1 MKGIYLTEEGKKAI
15 EDRIVELEKD
25 LKEEVNPLICI
36 DVSAELNTYKRI
48 LCYATILSVEESWK
62 HIGHDSGVF
71 WGDDADI
78 LLSMYPNGVIIQSK
92 Q

>member
-15 EDRIVELEKD
+15 EDRIAELDKEWKGKVGYNMMLFNID
-25 LKEEVNPLICI
+25 ILKELL
-36 DVSAELNTYKRI
+36 SS
-48 LCYATILSVEESWK
+48 ATILSVEESWK

-71 WGDDADI
+71 WGTDADI
-78 LLSMYPNGVIIQSK
+78 LLSMYPNGVIIQPK